1 MNPKT
6 LAQKLMDIWNSHK
19 DTDVNSL
26 IGPNYVCHDPAA
38 PQNFGNGPEG
48 FKQRFKMYN
57 NAFPDSKFTV
67 EEIIAE
73 GNKAVVRWS
82 VSGTHKGEL
91 FGIGPSNKN
100 IQCSGTSLCH
110 IQDGKIAE
118 EWTYYDALGL
128 MQQLGVVGSGQ
139 AA

>member
-1 MNPKT
+1 MNPKA
-6 LAQKLMDIWNSHK
+6 LAQKLMDVWNSHEETYV
-19 DTDVNSL
+19 DSL
-26 IGPNYVCHDPAA
+26 IGASYVCHDPAA
-38 PQNFGNGPEG
+38 PKDFGKGPEA

-57 NAFPDSKFTV
+57 MAFPDSKFTV

-82 VSGTHKGEL
+82 VTGAHKGEL
-91 FGIGPSNKN
+91 FGIQPTNKHV
-100 IQCSGTSLCH
+100 QVVGTSICH
-110 IQDGKIAE
+110 IQDERIAE

-128 MQQLGVVGSGQ
+128 MQQLGAAGTKQ